1 MAGYTTELK
10 VGVLT
15 VFTAAAFVWAVM
27 RTDDRP
33 DGAVDGYTLY
43 ATVPSADGLYPST
56 QVKLAG
62 VSVGSVKH
70 ITLENGQAKLE
81 LEMSG
86 DLKLP
91 VDSKA
96 DLKSEGV
103 LGDKFVR
110 LMPGKADQLLQNGAD
125 LQTSS
130 AGDPLEDLQAQAVVI
145 AANVK
150 EITDQVA
157 WLMEDPE
164 LRNKLELM
172 LDDLAAVSRGLR
184 DITETN
190 RAEIDIVARNL
201 TELSTTLKEQTER
214 ASVNVDKEM
223 TAIREVTK
231 KIDDTLVHVN
241 AIAARIDAGEGT
253 VGRLVNDETTID
265 RINST
270 VAKVDDTLGDITSM
284 KMEVTYDGQMY
295 FGSNP
300 DEPDIGFTENP
311 IAGSMKNALGVRI
324 LPRDDYGYIIGFT
337 GHPYGNLSEEE
348 HLYPD
353 SGGSYSEIVRTGD
366 YRLTFQFM
374 KRWGPAALRL
384 GVKESSGGVGADL
397 FLARDRVTLSADV
410 YDWEFGSWPVLDGTP
425 NLTLGARV
433 NPWRHVYLGGGLD
446 NVIFDARNGYATGY
460 LGFGFWFTDSD
471 LKWVMSALPLP

>member
-1 MAGYTTELK
+1 
-10 VGVLT
+10 VV
-15 VFTAAAFVWAVM
+15 
-27 RTDDRP
+27 
-33 DGAVDGYTLY
+33 
-43 ATVPSADGLYPST
+43 
-56 QVKLAG
+56 
-62 VSVGSVKH
+62 
-70 ITLENGQAKLE
+70 AK
-81 LEMSG
+81 
-86 DLKLP
+86 
-91 VDSKA
+91 
-96 DLKSEGV
+96 
-103 LGDKFVR
+103 
-110 LMPGKADQLLQNGAD
+110 
-125 LQTSS
+125 
-130 AGDPLEDLQAQAVVI
+130 
-145 AANVK
+145 
-150 EITDQVA
+150 
-157 WLMEDPE
+157 
-164 LRNKLELM
+164 
-172 LDDLAAVSRGLR
+172 
-184 DITETN
+184 
-190 RAEIDIVARNL
+190 NL
-201 TELSTTLKEQTER
+201 TELSATLNRVADK
-214 ASVNVDKEM
+214 ASVSVDKEM
-223 TAIREVTK
+223 SAIREVTK

-311 IAGSMKNALGVRI
+311 ISGSMKNSLGVRV

-397 FLARDRVTLSADV
+397 FLARDRVTLSADI

-460 LGFGFWFTDSD
+460 FGFGFWFTDSD